1 MGWDANGDGIVT
13 GDEAPEPLKARFD
26 QIDANADGMLEAD
39 ELRDVGRGRQG
50 GGAAAVSPITRLLQ
64 FDSNDDG
71 LIGAD
76 EVPERMAQMFARF
89 DTNRDGVIDEK
100 ELASM
105 ADRMPWQER

>member
-13 GDEAPEPLKARFD
+13 RDEAPEPLKARFD

-50 GGAAAVSPITRLLQ
+50 GGAAAVSPIARLLQ
-64 FDSNDDG
+64 FDANDDG